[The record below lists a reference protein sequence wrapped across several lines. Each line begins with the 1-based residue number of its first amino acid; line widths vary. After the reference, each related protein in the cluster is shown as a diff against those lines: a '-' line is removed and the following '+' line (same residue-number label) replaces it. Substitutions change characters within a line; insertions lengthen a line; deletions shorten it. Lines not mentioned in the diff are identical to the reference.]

1 MRSEADTREKQL
13 PGPTPSA
20 RQWSPSVVHCKC
32 HSKQDEDPA
41 FMGRSAQWRSKIN
54 YRAKSAIDKMSKGGE
69 CGDWARGKTVVLAGH
84 PRRPPQEV
92 ATRID
97 VSSSCVSFAS

>member
-1 MRSEADTREKQL
+1 MRSEADPERSSSQAPPL
-13 PGPTPSA
+13 VPGSGHP
-20 RQWSPSVVHCKC
+20 
-32 HSKQDEDPA
+32 QDEDPA

-54 YRAKSAIDKMSKGGE
+54 YRAKSAIDKMSKSGE
-69 CGDWARGKTVVLAGH
+69 CGDWARGKTAVLAGH

-97 VSSSCVSFAS
+97 VSNSCVSFAS